1 LDPGPPPPSP
11 ANSLRSDSAGGRR
24 RRLGVLVLLVAAIVL
39 FFFDPATYGFYPP
52 CVFRTIFGAACP
64 GCGSL
69 RAMHQLLRGNF
80 AAAWA
85 LNPMLMIAGPLA
97 VAATLF
103 TVLRKPRTP

>member
-1 LDPGPPPPSP
+1 
-11 ANSLRSDSAGGRR
+11 
-24 RRLGVLVLLVAAIVL
+24 
-39 FFFDPATYGFYPP
+39 
-52 CVFRTIFGAACP
+52 
-64 GCGSL
+64 
-69 RAMHQLLRGNF
+69 MHQLLHGNF